1 MGRPLVVHVGCSK
14 TGTSSLQAGL
24 WESVGPLAT
33 AGVGLPF
40 VGRDAHLRH
49 LLRPLGWRPVEGYV
63 GPHDEAA
70 LDRVVQRLRDTPGER
85 LLASNEDLAEVGA
98 EEAARVGRI
107 AEAAGLDLHVVVT
120 VRDWALQL
128 PSEYQQFL
136 KHSMSERYEDFL
148 VAVRDGSDRW
158 GRQFRRRQ
166 DPVDVLTRW
175 GAAVPPE
182 RLQVVVVPP
191 YATDPDAVF
200 RMMGEAAGFDGALV
214 VRPGEAVNASFGVVE
229 AEVFRRVNA
238 ALDEPL
244 RGYSEA
250 YARAVRWPF
259 AQGVLAQLA
268 SPRITL
274 PPEHLGW
281 VQEQARAAVEH
292 VRSGGYPVRGDLDR
306 LVPADNA
313 ARPMATYDEGQVAQA
328 AIEALARYAA
338 RAEAEAAARR
348 RKRSARRA
356 PAGADAAAPASAP
369 GWWARLRGRPAGR

>member
-1 MGRPLVVHVGCSK
+1 MGRPLFVHVGCSK

-24 WESVGPLAT
+24 WESVEPLAG

-40 VGRDAHLRH
+40 VGRVAHLRH

-63 GPHDEAA
+63 GGHDEAA
-70 LDRVVQRLRDTPGER
+70 LARVVERLRATPGER
-85 LLASNEDLAEVGA
+85 LLVSNEDLAEVGA
-98 EEAARVGRI
+98 DEAARVGAI
-107 AEAAGLDLHVVVT
+107 AEAAGLDLHVIVT

-166 DPVDVLTRW
+166 DPVDVLGRW
-175 GAAVPPE
+175 GAAAPPE
-182 RLQVVVVPP
+182 RIHVIVVPP

-200 RMMGEAAGFDGALV
+200 RMMGETAGFDGGLV

-238 ALDEPL
+238 ALAEPL
-244 RGYSEA
+244 QGYSEA

-281 VQEQARAAVEH
+281 VQEQARAAVAQ
-292 VRSGGYPVRGDLDR
+292 VRSGAHPVRGDLDR
-306 LVPADNA
+306 LVPADDA
-313 ARPMATYDEGQVAQA
+313 ARPMPTFDEAEVADA
-328 AIEALARYAA
+328 AISALARYAA
-338 RAEAEAAARR
+338 RSAAEASAAARKR
-348 RKRSARRA
+348 RPPRTE
-356 PAGADAAAPASAP
+356 PGHAGSSAP
-369 GWWARLRGRPAGR
+369 GWWTRLSRRRPGR